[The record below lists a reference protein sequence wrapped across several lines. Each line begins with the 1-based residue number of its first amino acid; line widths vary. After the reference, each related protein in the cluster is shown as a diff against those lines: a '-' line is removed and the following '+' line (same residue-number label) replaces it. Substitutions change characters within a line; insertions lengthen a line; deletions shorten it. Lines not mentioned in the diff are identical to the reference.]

1 MASALT
7 ERARLPGRP
16 FAGGAGLTI
25 GSRSIGSHPGR
36 VLLQNHQRL
45 PVGAP
50 AGSPDRPAAK
60 GNQPG
65 TNSVPARF
73 ATGGSSGTPA
83 KRPNPPQAV
92 GAPAPGAKGQRRSQM
107 PTDQTLMKCSR

>member
-25 GSRSIGSHPGR
+25 GSCSIGSHPGR
-36 VLLQNHQRL
+36 VLLRGGAVSL
-45 PVGAP
+45 VVGAP
-50 AGSPDRPAAK
+50 AGSPDRPGAK

-92 GAPAPGAKGQRRSQM
+92 GAPAPGAKVRRTSAEARCRLIK
-107 PTDQTLMKCSR
+107 P